1 MNLKDKILAL
11 AVANAIVA
19 VASDNVPEG
28 IFVKKL
34 SIGEREIYAKKIDK
48 AMKKSKE
55 NAMNALA
62 FCLVACDEHG
72 EPIFSED
79 DIDDVNKLPS
89 DLVLDVLDTFNQING
104 FSQKSQKAVDTAE
117 KN

>member
-11 AVANAIVA
+11 AVANTIVA
-19 VASDNVPEG
+19 VTSDNVPEG

-62 FCLVACDEHG
+62 FCLVACDEQG